1 MRGYRCDT
9 KKPLQNPMNS
19 LNFAAPSPSNL
30 LMKLKFPALYLFGI
44 FLLVHKTIRFHQP
57 FNIGMA
63 LLFLLLY
70 CLAIYGI
77 TRLLTAISRQH
88 LFVVTVLG
96 FLVSFFFA
104 DLFLHG
110 LHNNLSLTG
119 FRNRHY
125 LLLILLLSALMLY
138 GERALFTAR
147 PRLYL
152 QLNKVLCS
160 FLLILTAVSLCSG
173 IWEKY
178 RLNRRATGDSNI
190 TRHPTEV
197 VWLLMDGYGSS
208 AALEQYFGYHN
219 ELDIFLQRRHFV
231 MLDAVR
237 SRFGETLFSL
247 HAIFN
252 NDDSLLPP
260 DYGSSLARL
269 EKRSWVAGLRQAGV
283 PFHNLDFIPIGGQP
297 RYRDLYFFPDTYLK
311 QLLYGSLLFNAV
323 AEKTSGSIDDYNH
336 AVITR
341 LNSLLQQAPG
351 AGGVTWA
358 HLLIPHQPFFRDRDG
373 RLVREEKPLKAGPA
387 LKRQYIAYLQ
397 YGNKVIE
404 NLFRKDSLL
413 QNRIVIISGDHGARF
428 PFIPRADW
436 RRPFCAIHFPNN
448 FDTAGLKQLRYISQ
462 IPAFV
467 SK

>member
-1 MRGYRCDT
+1 ME
-9 KKPLQNPMNS
+9 S
-19 LNFAAPSPSNL
+19 LNFAAPSPSNP

-57 FNIGMA
+57 FHIGIA

-77 TRLLTAISRQH
+77 TCLLSAITQQQ

-96 FLVSFFFA
+96 FLVCFFFA
-104 DLFLHG
+104 DLFLYG
-110 LHNNLSLTG
+110 LHTSLSLTG

-125 LLLILLLSALMLY
+125 LLLILLLSAAMLY

-147 PRLYL
+147 PRFYR
-152 QLNKVLCS
+152 QLNKALCS
-160 FLLILTAVSLCSG
+160 FLLILTAISLCSG
-173 IWEKY
+173 VWEKY
-178 RLNRRATGDSNI
+178 RLGRQTTGHSLI

-197 VWLLMDGYGSS
+197 VWLLMDGYASS
-208 AALEQYFGYHN
+208 ATLEQYFGYHN
-219 ELDIFLQRRHFV
+219 ELDSFLQQRNFV
-231 MLDAVR
+231 RLDSVG

-247 HAIFN
+247 NAIFN

-260 DYGSSLARL
+260 DYTSSLARL
-269 EKRSWVAGLRQAGV
+269 EKSSWVAGLRQAGV

-297 RYRDLYFFPDTYLK
+297 RHRDLYFFPDTYVK

-323 AEKTSGSIDDYNH
+323 AEKTSNGIDDYNH
-336 AVITR
+336 SVITR
-341 LNSLLQQAPG
+341 LDSLLQQAPG

-358 HLLIPHQPFFRDRDG
+358 HLLIPHQPFFRDGDG

-397 YGNKVIE
+397 YGNRVIE

-428 PFIPRADW
+428 PFIPRTDW
-436 RRPFCAIHFPNN
+436 RRPFCAIHFPKD
-448 FDTAGLKQLRYISQ
+448 FDTNGLKQLRYISQ

-467 SK
+467 CR